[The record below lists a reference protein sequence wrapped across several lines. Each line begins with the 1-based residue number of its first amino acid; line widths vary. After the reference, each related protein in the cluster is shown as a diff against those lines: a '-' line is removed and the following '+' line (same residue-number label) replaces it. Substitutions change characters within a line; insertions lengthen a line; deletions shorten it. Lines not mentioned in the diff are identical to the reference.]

1 MSQIS
6 DKQLMIQ
13 GESRHQHL
21 MATQKQVTPGYT
33 LLILKEETNELN
45 QGSVSER
52 NQALQ
57 QSDKNVD
64 NLTFMNTGP

>member
-1 MSQIS
+1 
-6 DKQLMIQ
+6 
-13 GESRHQHL
+13 